1 MKKIISV
8 LLAVVMTVSV
18 LAVGAFAWGGDP
30 DAGIM
35 PINECYS
42 SVYSSISNNNKTV
55 TCTSKLALYSGEK
68 WIAMSHTIESLS
80 SGRWTSTSNS
90 WSKTADNQ
98 SVNYTLSSSTTLS
111 ASGTYRLKSVAVI
124 LLPNGSTETITSYSG
139 TISI

>member
-1 MKKIISV
+1 MKKIFSV

-30 DAGIM
+30 DEGIM

-55 TCTSKLALYSGEK
+55 TCNSYLTLYSGEK

-80 SGRWTSTSNS
+80 SGRWTSTPNS

-98 SVNYTLSSSTTLS
+98 SVGYTLSSSTTLS

-124 LLPNGSTETITSYSG
+124 LLPDGSTDTITSYSN